1 MNSLLS
7 YQLVSTVLFVL
18 GVYVCLTRR
27 NAVRFLMGIEL
38 IMNAASL
45 NFIAFSRFIE
55 HGMNGQVVAIFI
67 IILAAAEAAVALAIV
82 LNIFRHLAGINI
94 DEVAEISDYSTPPA
108 SVGGAVKGG
117 ALR

>member
-7 YQLVSTVLFVL
+7 YQLVSTALFVL

-45 NFIAFSRFIE
+45 NFVAFSRFIE
-55 HGMNGQVVAIFI
+55 HGMNGQVVAIFV

-82 LNIFRHLAGINI
+82 LNIFRHLADINI
-94 DEVAEISDYSTPPA
+94 DEASALSEFTTPPGN
-108 SVGGAVKGG
+108 VGGAVKGG